1 LSKDAENSFIGLS
14 SCPTAPGLRYAS
26 GNLQGCAYTAL
37 AIATGKFRKRPAS
50 RKRARL
56 QVPYREKVSF
66 AFPPDGTPDFCLLE
80 IRSIFWATLVGAH
93 LPPSSEYFAVQ
104 F

>member
-1 LSKDAENSFIGLS
+1 M
-14 SCPTAPGLRYAS
+14 APGLRCAS

-66 AFPPDGTPDFCLLE
+66 AFPPRWRTGFFWLLE
-80 IRSIFWATLVGAH
+80 IRSIFWAVRWWVRTYRRRVNTSRYSFNHAA
-93 LPPSSEYFAVQ
+93 E
-104 F
+104 